1 MHLHFC
7 MVLTNACET
16 MMCPLPSSC
25 LISVL
30 HCILSLQ
37 IAGDLPAA
45 ARPALAIIGSISVAE
60 MLVVKAL

>member
-1 MHLHFC
+1 
-7 MVLTNACET
+7 
-16 MMCPLPSSC
+16 MCPLPSSC
-25 LISVL
+25 LMYVL

-45 ARPALAIIGSISVAE
+45 ARPALAIIGSTSIAE